1 MMKHTF
7 EIQLKTCHRNLRK
20 VFSFNINSIYNS
32 LLLFISIS
40 TVLKIKN
47 KERKFF
53 FTGNKFENSSENTLQ
68 VTCMVRQ

>member
-20 VFSFNINSIYNS
+20 VFSFNIKSIYNF

-40 TVLKIKN
+40 TVLKLKI
-47 KERKFF
+47 KERKK
-53 FTGNKFENSSENTLQ
+53 NVLQ
-68 VTCMVRQ
+68 EINLKTPVKIHYKLHVW

>member
-20 VFSFNINSIYNS
+20 VFSFNINSIYNF

-40 TVLKIKN
+40 TVLKLKI
-47 KERKFF
+47 KERKKG
-53 FTGNKFENSSENTLQ
+53 FTGNKF
-68 VTCMVRQ
+68 